1 MGDMMALE
9 KIVLVMNKF
18 KVGEEYDSPVIF
30 CSECDWKENR
40 RTDLGDVIRECA
52 IHWYFNHESV

>member
-1 MGDMMALE
+1 MALE